1 MLRLAMMSRLATMRV
16 SNFLLRGENA
26 LCGIVKE
33 NKGCTHLWRDYAHR
47 WRSSTSRKID
57 IENDS
62 HSHSQH
68 DGRNMAICSLSHNEN
83 YVRRYLPHFSHTDN
97 ANDSH
102 SHLQIVAPPE
112 ITHAPQ

>member
-1 MLRLAMMSRLATMRV
+1 MSRLATMRL
-16 SNFLLRGENA
+16 SNFLLRSGNA
-26 LCGIVKE
+26 LGEIVKE

-68 DGRNMAICSLSHNEN
+68 DGRNMAIWSLSHNEN

-102 SHLQIVAPPE
+102 SHLQIVTPPE

>member
-1 MLRLAMMSRLATMRV
+1 MRV
-16 SNFLLRGENA
+16 SNFLLRSENA
-26 LCGIVKE
+26 LGKIVKE

-47 WRSSTSRKID
+47 WRSSASRE

-68 DGRNMAICSLSHNEN
+68 DGRNRAICSLSHKVN
-83 YVRRYLPHFSHTDN
+83 YVRAYPPHCSHTDN

-102 SHLQIVAPPE
+102 SHLQIVTPPE

>member
-1 MLRLAMMSRLATMRV
+1 MRW
-16 SNFLLRGENA
+16 SNFLLRSENA
-26 LCGIVKE
+26 LGKIVKE

-47 WRSSTSRKID
+47 WRSSASRE

-68 DGRNMAICSLSHNEN
+68 DGRNRAICSLSHKVN
-83 YVRRYLPHFSHTDN
+83 YVRAYPPHCSHTDN

-102 SHLQIVAPPE
+102 SHLQIVTPPE

>member
-1 MLRLAMMSRLATMRV
+1 MSRLATMRW
-16 SNFLLRGENA
+16 SNFLLRSENTLGE
-26 LCGIVKE
+26 IVKE
-33 NKGCTHLWRDYAHR
+33 NKGCTHLWRDYTHR
-47 WRSSTSRKID
+47 WRSSASRE

-68 DGRNMAICSLSHNEN
+68 DGRNMAIWSLSHNEN

-102 SHLQIVAPPE
+102 SHLQIVTPPE
-112 ITHAPQ
+112 ITRAPQ

>member
-1 MLRLAMMSRLATMRV
+1 MRV
-16 SNFLLRGENA
+16 SNFLLRSGNA
-26 LCGIVKE
+26 LGEIVRE
-33 NKGCTHLWRDYAHR
+33 NKGDRYLWRDYTHR
-47 WRSSTSRKID
+47 WRSSASREID

-68 DGRNMAICSLSHNEN
+68 DGRNMAICSLSHKVN
-83 YVRRYLPHFSHTDN
+83 YVRAYLPHCSHTDN

-102 SHLQIVAPPE
+102 SHLQIVTPPE